1 MHTKYFLGLDY
12 GTGGAKACIMD
23 QDANVIGYSFQEY
36 PIFTQSPRWSEH
48 NAELY
53 WSAACSL
60 IKDCINKTGIES
72 RDIKCIGTSSA
83 MPCLV
88 MVDEAGN
95 PVHNAYNLMDRRAVG
110 QADWIRQH
118 IGEKKMFEI
127 TGNRIEDH
135 PVVVNLM
142 WERDN
147 RPKDFRRVNKALTI
161 DGFVRY
167 RMTGRYTMHVSAGWS
182 YGVIYD
188 MREHVFNNEMLK
200 LLGFSQELFP
210 DITGCDE
217 IIGTVTARAAAQCG
231 LAEGTLVAGGQLD
244 CNAGWLGGGAIE
256 EGDVH
261 MNLGTCGNFGII
273 HRDKNFVPNMIV
285 AAYTIDSKNTNITI
299 PTTTTGGQS
308 LRYIRDNFS
317 QAERAAESL
326 AGIDAY
332 DMLNFQGESVPAG
345 SDGLIILP
353 YLMGERSPIWDV
365 YARGVVFGLSLSHG
379 KGHIVRATMEAV
391 AYALYDSFRLIVDS
405 GKKLRYPLVLN
416 EGGAKSKLWRRII
429 TDVFN
434 VPTVMLKSRTGA
446 PFGDAVLA
454 AVAEGT
460 FKDYAITRERAEYV
474 DLMEPNEK
482 THTRY
487 MKYFKLYKDIYE
499 HLKTDFKKLSDL
511 QNGQTEV

>member
-1 MHTKYFLGLDY
+1 MKYFLGLDY

-23 QDANVIGYSFQEY
+23 QNANVISYSFREY
-36 PIFTQSPRWSEH
+36 PILTQAPRWSEH
-48 NAELY
+48 HAELY
-53 WSAACSL
+53 WDAACYL
-60 IKDCINKTGIES
+60 IQDCIRKAGIDNH
-72 RDIKCIGTSSA
+72 DIKCVGTSSA

-95 PVHNAYNLMDRRAVG
+95 PVHNAYNLMDRRAVA
-110 QADWIRQH
+110 QTDWIRKN
-118 IGEKKMFEI
+118 IGEQKVFEI

-135 PVVVNLM
+135 PVVVKLM

-147 RPKDFRRVNKALTI
+147 RPEDFKRVAKALTI
-161 DGFVRY
+161 DGFVRH

-182 YGVIYD
+182 YGMIYD
-188 MREHVFNNEMLK
+188 MRSHTLNDEMLQA
-200 LLGFSQELFP
+200 LGFSRDLFP

-217 IIGTVTARAAAQCG
+217 IIGVVTARGAAQCG

-273 HRDKNFVPNMIV
+273 HRDKDFVPNMLV
-285 AAYTIDSKNTNITI
+285 AAYTIDSRNTNITI

-317 QAERAAESL
+317 QAERAAEPL

-332 DMLNFQGESVPAG
+332 DMLNFQGEQVPPG
-345 SDGLIILP
+345 SDGLVILP

-365 YARGVVFGLSLSHG
+365 YARGVWFGLSLSHT

-391 AYALYDSFRLIVDS
+391 AYALYDSFRLIMDT
-405 GKKLRYPLVLN
+405 GKQLKFPLVLN

-460 FKDYAITRERAEYV
+460 FKDYAVTRERAEYV
-474 DLMEPNEK
+474 DRMEPDEK
-482 THTRY
+482 THALY
-487 MKYFKLYKDIYE
+487 MKYFELYKDIYE
-499 HLKTDFKKLSDL
+499 HLKADFRKLDDL
-511 QNGQTEV
+511 RNIKTEV

>member
-1 MHTKYFLGLDY
+1 MKYFLGLDY
-12 GTGGAKACIMD
+12 GTGGAKACIID
-23 QDANVIGYSFQEY
+23 QDANVISYSFREY
-36 PIFTQSPRWSEH
+36 PILTQAPRWSEH
-48 NAELY
+48 HTELY
-53 WSAACSL
+53 WDTACYL
-60 IKDCINKTGIES
+60 IKDCISKAGIDS
-72 RDIKCIGTSSA
+72 HDIKCVGTSSA

-95 PVHNAYNLMDRRAVG
+95 PVHHAYNLMDRRAVA
-110 QADWIRQH
+110 QTDWIRRH
-118 IGEKKMFEI
+118 IGEKKVFEI

-147 RPKDFRRVNKALTI
+147 RSEDFKRVRKALTI

-167 RMTGRYTMHVSAGWS
+167 RMTGRYTIHVSAGWS

-188 MREHVFNNEMLK
+188 MRTHTLNDEMLT
-200 LLGFSQELFP
+200 LLGFDRSLFP

-217 IIGTVTARAAAQCG
+217 IIGMVTARGAKQCG

-273 HRDKNFVPNMIV
+273 HCDKDFVPNMIV
-285 AAYTIDSKNTNITI
+285 AAYTADSRNTNITI

-317 QAERAAESL
+317 QAERAVEPL
-326 AGIDAY
+326 AGIDVY
-332 DMLNFQGESVPAG
+332 DMLNFQGAKVPPG
-345 SDGLIILP
+345 SGGVIVLP

-365 YARGVVFGLSLSHG
+365 YARGVVFGLSLSHN
-379 KGHIVRATMEAV
+379 KGHVVRATMEGV
-391 AYALYDSFRLIVDS
+391 AYALYDSFRLIMNT
-405 GKKLRYPLVLN
+405 GKKINPPLVLN

-434 VPTVMLKSRTGA
+434 VSTVMLKSRTGA

-460 FKDYAITRERAEYV
+460 FKDYSITRERAEYV
-474 DLMEPNEK
+474 DRMEPDEK
-482 THTRY
+482 VHALY
-487 MKYFKLYKDIYE
+487 MEYFALYKDIYE
-499 HLKTDFKKLSDL
+499 HLKADFKKLDNL
-511 QNGQTEV
+511 RNIKTEG